1 MDKLKIYRKTKLSS
15 NECLFIFKH
24 STNIFED
31 KNLWWLAWPS
41 LIFNYNGYALD
52 GGTHGVKD
60 RQTNSWKG
68 QVERGGNRHPKQIF
82 AYFIFFLSANFGPDT
97 EFLILVENE
106 GENQENIP

>member
-41 LIFNYNGYALD
+41 LIFNYNDYALD
-52 GGTHGVKD
+52 GRTRGVKD
-60 RQTNSWKG
+60 RHRQI
-68 QVERGGNRHPKQIF
+68 RGRDRWNEEEIGIQSKLLPTP
-82 AYFIFFLSANFGPDT
+82 YFSSVPILA
-97 EFLILVENE
+97 LILSFSF
-106 GENQENIP
+106 

>member
-15 NECLFIFKH
+15 NECLFLFKH

-60 RQTNSWKG
+60 RHRQI
-68 QVERGGNRHPKQIF
+68 RGRDRWNEEEIGIQSK
-82 AYFIFFLSANFGPDT
+82 FLPTSSSSSVPILA
-97 EFLILVENE
+97 LILSFSF
-106 GENQENIP
+106 